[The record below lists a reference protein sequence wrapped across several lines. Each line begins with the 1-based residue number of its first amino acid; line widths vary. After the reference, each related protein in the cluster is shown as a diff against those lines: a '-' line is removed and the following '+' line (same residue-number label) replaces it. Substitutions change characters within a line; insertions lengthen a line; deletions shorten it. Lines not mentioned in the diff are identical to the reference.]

1 MLAVQI
7 GLGVI
12 GLLVIFLCV
21 KLVKVEKRCNEI
33 AVHSD
38 FTSGPVYMEKMEKE
52 EGIGDTELVSSEAST
67 QSKYYAVCVC
77 QKPNKQRS
85 YFSFVTDNY
94 IEGDPSSTDIANLR
108 ANVLA
113 ANSEFNSCEVI
124 FITKIKD

>member
-7 GLGVI
+7 GLGVV
-12 GLLVIFLCV
+12 GLLVIFICV

-33 AVHSD
+33 SVNMD
-38 FTSGPVYMEKMEKE
+38 FTSGPVYMKSIEKK
-52 EGIGDTELVSSEAST
+52 EGIGAVESEDSENR
-67 QSKYYAVCVC
+67 SKYYAVCVC

-85 YFSFVTDNY
+85 YFSFITDNY

-113 ANSEFNSCEVI
+113 SNSEFNSCEVV

>member
-12 GLLVIFLCV
+12 GLLVIFICV
-21 KLVKVEKRCNEI
+21 KLVKVGKRCNEI
-33 AVHSD
+33 AVNSD
-38 FTSGPVYMEKMEKE
+38 FTSGPVYMKSMEKE
-52 EGIGDTELVSSEAST
+52 EGIGESESEDFENK
-67 QSKYYAVCVC
+67 SKYYAVCVC

-85 YFSFVTDNY
+85 YFSFVTDSY
-94 IEGDPSSTDIANLR
+94 IEGGPSSTDIANLR

-113 ANSEFNSCEVI
+113 ANPEFNSCEVI